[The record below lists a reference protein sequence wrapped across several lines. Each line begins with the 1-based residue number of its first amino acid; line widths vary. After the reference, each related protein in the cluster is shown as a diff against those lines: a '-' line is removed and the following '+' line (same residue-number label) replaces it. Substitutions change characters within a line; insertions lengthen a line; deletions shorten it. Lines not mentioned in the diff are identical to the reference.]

1 MYTIL
6 FNADKEL
13 VQTVRV
19 PIFAGERNMTKL
31 RFLIAPEIE
40 ETDIQMLKVEL
51 RYELPNGMKYATT
64 LLQDPETYRNYLS
77 YTYPVTAEFTQEPG
91 YVYYYLTFVDET
103 GAMLYKSA
111 TDIIEIRKRAKEE
124 ASDANI
130 VWETEMAL
138 FPRPGEVGTLYIDT
152 SNDKIYRWDDIRQE
166 YVIIGS
172 DYMDI
177 SEIED
182 GEADG

>member
-1 MYTIL
+1 
-6 FNADKEL
+6 
-13 VQTVRV
+13 
-19 PIFAGERNMTKL
+19 
-31 RFLIAPEIE
+31 
-40 ETDIQMLKVEL
+40 MLKAVL
-51 RYELPNGMKYATT
+51 RYELPNGKKYTTT
-64 LLQDPETYRNYLS
+64 LLKDPETYRNYLS
-77 YTYPVTAEFTQEPG
+77 YTYPITSEFTQAAG

-103 GAMLYKSA
+103 GAMLYKSP
-111 TDIIEIRKRAKEE
+111 TDIIEIRQRAKEE
-124 ASDANI
+124 GADVSI

-152 SNDKIYRWDDIRQE
+152 SNDKIYRWDDITQD
-166 YVIIGS
+166 YVVIGS